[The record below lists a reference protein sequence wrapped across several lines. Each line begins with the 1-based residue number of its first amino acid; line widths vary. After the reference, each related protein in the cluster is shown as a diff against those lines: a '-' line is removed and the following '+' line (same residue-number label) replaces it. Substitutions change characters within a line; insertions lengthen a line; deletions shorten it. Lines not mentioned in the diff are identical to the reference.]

1 MLIIYLVG
9 VLVGVVIT
17 LLLLALRSALGFYR
31 VDPVDPD
38 EGTYSIKIRLTR
50 DGKLLKKKLI
60 MLYRESQK

>member
-1 MLIIYLVG
+1 MLILDLVG

-17 LLLLALRSALGFYR
+17 LLLLALRSTLGFYR

-50 DGKLLKKKLI
+50 DDKLLKKKLI
-60 MLYRESQK
+60 ILYRESQK

>member
-1 MLIIYLVG
+1 MLITYLVG

-17 LLLLALRSALGFYR
+17 LLLLVLRSALGFYR

-50 DGKLLKKKLI
+50 DDKLLKKKLI

>member
-1 MLIIYLVG
+1 MLITYLVG

-17 LLLLALRSALGFYR
+17 LLLIALRSALGFYR

-50 DGKLLKKKLI
+50 DDKLLKKKLI

>member
-1 MLIIYLVG
+1 MLIMYLVG

-17 LLLLALRSALGFYR
+17 LLLIALRSALGFYR

-50 DGKLLKKKLI
+50 DDKLLKKKLI

>member
-17 LLLLALRSALGFYR
+17 LLLIALRSALGFYR

-50 DGKLLKKKLI
+50 DDKLLKKKLI

>member
-50 DGKLLKKKLI
+50 DNKLLKKKLI

>member
-1 MLIIYLVG
+1 MLITYLVG

-17 LLLLALRSALGFYR
+17 LLLLVLRSALGFYR

-50 DGKLLKKKLI
+50 DNKLLKKKLI
-60 MLYRESQK
+60 MLYREPQK

>member
-1 MLIIYLVG
+1 MLIVYLVG

-50 DGKLLKKKLI
+50 DDKLLKKKLI

>member
-9 VLVGVVIT
+9 VLVGVIIT

-50 DGKLLKKKLI
+50 DDKLLKKKLI

>member
-9 VLVGVVIT
+9 VLVGVVMT

-50 DGKLLKKKLI
+50 DDKLLKKKLI

>member
-1 MLIIYLVG
+1 MLITYLVG
-9 VLVGVVIT
+9 VLVGVVTT
-17 LLLLALRSALGFYR
+17 LLLIALRSALGFYR

-50 DGKLLKKKLI
+50 DDKLLKKKLI

>member
-1 MLIIYLVG
+1 MLIVYLVG

-17 LLLLALRSALGFYR
+17 LLVLALRSALGFYR

-50 DGKLLKKKLI
+50 DDKLLKKKLI

>member
-1 MLIIYLVG
+1 MLIVYLVG
-9 VLVGVVIT
+9 VLVGVVMT

-50 DGKLLKKKLI
+50 DDKLLKKKLI

>member
-1 MLIIYLVG
+1 MLIVYLVG

-38 EGTYSIKIRLTR
+38 EGTYSIKIRLAR
-50 DGKLLKKKLI
+50 DDKLLKKKLI
-60 MLYRESQK
+60 ILYRESQK

>member
-17 LLLLALRSALGFYR
+17 LLLIALHSALGFYR

-50 DGKLLKKKLI
+50 DDKLLKKKLI

>member
-50 DGKLLKKKLI
+50 DDKLLKKKLI

>member
-17 LLLLALRSALGFYR
+17 LLSLALRSALGFYR

-50 DGKLLKKKLI
+50 DDKLLKKKLI

>member
-17 LLLLALRSALGFYR
+17 RLLLALRSALGFYR

-38 EGTYSIKIRLTR
+38 EGTYSIKIRLPR
-50 DGKLLKKKLI
+50 DDKLLKKKLI